1 MTRPDVTAYATHPI
15 DTVAAGQIVRHKA
28 EDWIV
33 ARSEQTPSRPD
44 LWTLTLV
51 GPGATRRSGAYIT
64 KPRRDRVTVRTY

>member
-1 MTRPDVTAYATHPI
+1 MLTSPVYATHPI
-15 DTVAAGQIVRHKA
+15 ETVSAGQVVRHEA

-44 LWTLTLV
+44 LWTLALT

-64 KPRRDRVTVRTY
+64 KPRREGVTVRAH

>member
-1 MTRPDVTAYATHPI
+1 MAYAAPAYTTLP
-15 DTVAAGQIVRHKA
+15 VEAVSCGQVVHHET

-44 LWTLTLV
+44 LWTITLT

-64 KPRRDRVTVRTY
+64 KPRRDRVTVRVY